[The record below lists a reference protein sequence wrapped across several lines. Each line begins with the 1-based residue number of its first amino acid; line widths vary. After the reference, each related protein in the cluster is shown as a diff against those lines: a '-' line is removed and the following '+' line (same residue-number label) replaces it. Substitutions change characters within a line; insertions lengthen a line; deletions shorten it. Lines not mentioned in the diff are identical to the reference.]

1 MSHQEGL
8 KSNFNCNKCNEVD
21 NDDMVQCDKCDKWYH
36 FNCVGV
42 NSSVSEVSWSC
53 DGCNLNKETTSME
66 ENQSAAN
73 TIGLLNVPQATSSPT
88 NAGELLQMASKTTSG
103 TGGRIPTASTT
114 STSVNRPTNTL
125 FQGKAKDNRT
135 NTVPSSL
142 VPVNSSAITG
152 THSST
157 SNINQQNPVSSQ
169 QNNNVT
175 LQVDLQLKML
185 EEQQR
190 MQQEFLERKYQIL
203 SQCSQ
208 QEQTHQNSFNMTS
221 NWNIFSGPTP
231 SQLAAR
237 HSIPRD
243 LPHFHGDPEEW
254 PLFIS
259 SFENS
264 TAVAGYS
271 HAENLIRLQSCLKD
285 NWKLAVPLKI
295 REGLWNQPIATKTRL
310 GWTIQG
316 PNDCYRP
323 GSWLNIHHCDCQEK
337 YNELHQMVK
346 ENFNLEDS
354 SVKTV
359 VSAQDSMSMNIL
371 KTSCQNVDGRYE
383 VGLLWKYN
391 VKQLPESYNNARKRL
406 TCLQKKF
413 QKDKNLRDVLQEQIN
428 NLLKKGYARKLSDE
442 EISNNGYPVWY
453 LPTFITLNPNKPGKI
468 RMVWDGAAKSNGVCL
483 NDFIHCGPDLL
494 KSLVDILLSFRVGK
508 IAICG
513 DIAEMFHRIN
523 VRKEDMHAQRFLW
536 CDENDNPEKPSIYV
550 MRALTFGICCAPCIA
565 HYVRDFNAEQF
576 KNEFPRAVEAIQQ
589 YHYVDD
595 FIDSVNDDEQAIELA
610 SQVQYIHSAGGFHIR
625 NWSSNSNGVISHLQD
640 DSSKDQK
647 PRDLAETEKVLGMY
661 WDPNKDSF
669 VYIFRFARLRRDLF
683 ASELIPTKRELL
695 QVLMSIF
702 DPLGLISCY
711 TTTLKILLQEVWRSG
726 IDWDDEICNPL
737 HVKWRKWKTAIDYI
751 SSIEIS
757 RCYSPHIN
765 EATEV
770 ELHTFVDA
778 GEDAYAAVCYLRVAY
793 QGGCDVTIVIGK
805 SKVAPIKPMSIPR
818 LELQAA
824 IAGVRLANKVIN
836 IKRINFTSKYFWT
849 DSKTVLQWLRMDPK
863 KFQQFVMHRVGEI
876 LETTE
881 VTQWRWV
888 PSKMNPADLA
898 TKYQTRWDAA
908 MWFSG
913 PKFLHENKSTWPT
926 CTNVDDE
933 GILRARGRV
942 LYLNHQDTIILPTM
956 HHVTVLLVRYVH
968 ENFHHISHETVINN
982 IKSQYYIPK
991 LRVLYKS
998 IRRSCQHCKNLS
1010 ANPVMPQMS
1019 TLPKARLASFERPFT
1034 YVGIDYFG
1042 PLYVTVGR
1050 RKEKR
1055 WGVLFTCLTVRAVHI
1070 EIAYSL
1076 DTSSCVMCINNFIA
1090 RRGIPNEIYT
1100 DNGTN
1105 FKATAKIFSP
1115 ESKAF
1120 DLKDTASMLDHIKW
1134 KFNPP
1139 AAPHMGGAWE
1149 RLVRSVKTTVY
1160 TICPNANFNDET
1172 LRNAMAEAEFII
1184 NSRPLTFVSLESCDD
1199 EALTPNHLLLGSS
1212 SGYKPI
1218 VTETVDLRLRWRQT
1232 QQFSDQFWRR
1242 WVKEYMPTLTRRGK
1256 WFQKTEPLKVGDIV
1270 IIIDENLPRHCWPKG
1285 KIINTII
1292 AKDGQVRQATV
1303 RTQHGVFQRP
1313 TAKLAKLDVG
1323 IIDQ

>member
-66 ENQSAAN
+66 ENQSVAN
-73 TIGLLNVPQATSSPT
+73 TTGLLNVPQATSSPT

-152 THSST
+152 THLST
-157 SNINQQNPVSSQ
+157 SNINQQKPVSSQ

-316 PNDCYRP
+316 PNDCYRQ
-323 GSWLNIHHCDCQEK
+323 GSWLNIHHCDCEEK

-359 VSAQDSMSMNIL
+359 VSAQDSRSMNIL
-371 KTSCQNVDGRYE
+371 KTSCQKVDGRYE

-442 EISNNGYPVWY
+442 EISNNGNPVWY

-625 NWSSNSNGVISHLQD
+625 NWASNSNAVISHLQD
-640 DSSKDQK
+640 DSSKDQN
-647 PRDLAETEKVLGMY
+647 PRDLAETEKVL
-661 WDPNKDSF
+661 
-669 VYIFRFARLRRDLF
+669 
-683 ASELIPTKRELL
+683 
-695 QVLMSIF
+695 
-702 DPLGLISCY
+702 
-711 TTTLKILLQEVWRSG
+711 
-726 IDWDDEICNPL
+726 
-737 HVKWRKWKTAIDYI
+737 
-751 SSIEIS
+751 
-757 RCYSPHIN
+757 
-765 EATEV
+765 
-770 ELHTFVDA
+770 
-778 GEDAYAAVCYLRVAY
+778 
-793 QGGCDVTIVIGK
+793 
-805 SKVAPIKPMSIPR
+805 
-818 LELQAA
+818 
-824 IAGVRLANKVIN
+824 
-836 IKRINFTSKYFWT
+836 
-849 DSKTVLQWLRMDPK
+849 
-863 KFQQFVMHRVGEI
+863 
-876 LETTE
+876 
-881 VTQWRWV
+881 
-888 PSKMNPADLA
+888 
-898 TKYQTRWDAA
+898 
-908 MWFSG
+908 
-913 PKFLHENKSTWPT
+913 
-926 CTNVDDE
+926 DDE

-1120 DLKDTASMLDHIKW
+1120 DLKDMASMLDHIKW

-1149 RLVRSVKTTVY
+1149 RLVRSVKTTLY
-1160 TICPNANFNDET
+1160 NICPNANFNDET

-1218 VTETVDLRLRWRQT
+1218 VTELADLRLRWRQT

-1256 WFQKTEPLKVGDIV
+1256 WFQKTKPLKVGDIV

-1285 KIINTII
+1285 KIVNTII